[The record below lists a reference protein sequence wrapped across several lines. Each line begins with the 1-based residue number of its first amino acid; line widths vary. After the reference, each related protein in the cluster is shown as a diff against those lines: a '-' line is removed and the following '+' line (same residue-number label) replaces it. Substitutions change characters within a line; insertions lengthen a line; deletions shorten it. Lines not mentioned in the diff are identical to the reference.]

1 MKSRGTEILT
11 AVLLVLAVSQQV
23 GSAAELK
30 HGYVDSAGVKI
41 HFVEAGQGP
50 LVILIHGFP
59 DFWYT
64 WRDQIPALAE
74 HFHVVAID
82 QRGFN

>member
-1 MKSRGTEILT
+1 MNQLAN
-11 AVLLVLAVSQQV
+11 AV
-23 GSAAELK
+23 ELR
-30 HGYVDSAGVKI
+30 HGYADSSGVKI
-41 HFVEAGQGP
+41 HYVEAGQGP

-74 HFHVVAID
+74 HFHV
-82 QRGFN
+82 

>member
-1 MKSRGTEILT
+1 MNQLAN
-11 AVLLVLAVSQQV
+11 AV
-23 GSAAELK
+23 ELR
-30 HGYVDSAGVKI
+30 HGYADSSGVKI
-41 HFVEAGQGP
+41 HYVEAGQGP

-82 QRGFN
+82 